1 MKKILTK
8 YDKLGR
14 QLSEINH
21 QLCEMASHREA
32 VDYEFKTYCK
42 HHRSVNFDGL
52 ETSNVD
58 KLKKI
63 YKYMDRKYPVEWEG
77 GLRCDDRGMKLNFW
91 LDNDPDYLII
101 HLTSTSKNIC
111 FSGSTSWIVK
121 APTLDDK
128 VKVIKTIKQDVN
140 KILG

>member
-14 QLSEINH
+14 QLSKINH

-42 HHRSVNFDGL
+42 HHRSVNFDGI

-58 KLKKI
+58 KLKEI
-63 YKYMDRKYPVEWEG
+63 YKYMDRKW
-77 GLRCDDRGMKLNFW
+77 
-91 LDNDPDYLII
+91 
-101 HLTSTSKNIC
+101 
-111 FSGSTSWIVK
+111 
-121 APTLDDK
+121 
-128 VKVIKTIKQDVN
+128 
-140 KILG
+140 